1 MTRRAILNVA
11 VGHWYPEGQERL
23 WYSLEDRGANAT
35 RLFWRDEYPPG
46 SPSQEEALYAFKIH
60 AFEHARRLGF
70 DQAVWVDASCWAVR
84 DLGEIWARIDR
95 DGYYLEPD
103 GNPVGPW
110 TNDRALELLSL
121 TRDEAMEMP
130 LVEGKLW
137 GLNLRDDT
145 AVALLDELLRLAQ
158 TGAFTGSLT
167 NHDGSQ
173 SSDSRCHGHRGDIS
187 VLSPLADSFGLTIQP
202 FKRVWFPA
210 NGEPPAEAVMLS
222 QGM

>member
-11 VGHWYPEGQERL
+11 VGAWYPDGQERL
-23 WYSLEDRGANAT
+23 WYSLEDRGENAT

-46 SPSQEEALYAFKIH
+46 SPTQEEALYAFKIH
-60 AFEHARRLGF
+60 AFQRARELGF
-70 DQAVWVDASCWAVR
+70 DQVVWLDASCWAIR

-103 GNPVGPW
+103 GHVVGEW
-110 TNDRALELLSL
+110 TNDTALELLGL
-121 TRDEAMEMP
+121 TRDETMDTP

-137 GLNLRDDT
+137 GLDLRDDT
-145 AVALLDELLRLAQ
+145 ALTLLDELVRLAAA
-158 TGAFTGSLT
+158 GAFAGALT
-167 NHDGSQ
+167 NTDGSQ
-173 SSDSRCHGHRGDIS
+173 SPDSRCQGHRGDIS
-187 VLSPLADSFGLTIQP
+187 VLSPLADSFGIALQP

-210 NGEPPAEAVMLS
+210 NGDPPAQAVLLS